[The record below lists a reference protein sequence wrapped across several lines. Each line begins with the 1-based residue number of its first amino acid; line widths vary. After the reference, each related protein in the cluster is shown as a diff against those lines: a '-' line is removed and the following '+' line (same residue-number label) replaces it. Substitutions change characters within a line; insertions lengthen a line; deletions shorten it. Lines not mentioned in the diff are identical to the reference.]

1 MSVTVKP
8 EKSLRIHYRKS
19 KPWGLNSCDYTSAL
33 SLMSVSIQ
41 RKSVRDGFEGCTQSL
56 TPVMAPMSVRL
67 VSPPHTL
74 PV

>member
-33 SLMSVSIQ
+33 SRLFQ
-41 RKSVRDGFEGCTQSL
+41 YRESL
-56 TPVMAPMSVRL
+56 SEMALKVALS
-67 VSPPHTL
+67 H
-74 PV
+74 